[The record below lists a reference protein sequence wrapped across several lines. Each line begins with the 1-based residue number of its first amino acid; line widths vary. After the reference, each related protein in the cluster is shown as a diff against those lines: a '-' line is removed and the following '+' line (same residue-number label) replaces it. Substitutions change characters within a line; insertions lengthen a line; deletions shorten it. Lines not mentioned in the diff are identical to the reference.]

1 MRGPHVAGRVGQGLE
16 GWAIELWCA
25 GAKWSCGHEWLEAPR
40 EIPSLVGGGDAP
52 RERAMFWL
60 FDAVGG
66 LLDGEKRLL
75 ERGDPVGDRLVCD
88 ACRVWSPLVRDL
100 SEGGD
105 EFAYFYCVDARY
117 VKGGQQFRQ
126 TCEEQLYFV
135 ERRRANEL

>member
-1 MRGPHVAGRVGQGLE
+1 MSSALHAERTASRDPIVGINDKINKIHSLTRDTTPK
-16 GWAIELWCA
+16 GWV
-25 GAKWSCGHEWLEAPR
+25 SR
-40 EIPSLVGGGDAP
+40 VGGGDAP

-105 EFAYFYCVDARY
+105 EFAYFREAYRL
-117 VKGGQQFRQ
+117 FRS
-126 TCEEQLYFV
+126 
-135 ERRRANEL
+135 